1 MPQTRPVA
9 PYSLPQGWTQSRLSV
24 ALTSA
29 AGAAYIRAQSAARIV
44 PGVAQTTP
52 RVLMIPE
59 AQTVLHTWCRQTDW
73 NAPTITGGAGA
84 FLYTSDGASI
94 LDMSSLAECSN
105 LGHQH
110 PRVVEAIRD
119 QAARL
124 CFVTSAWGAE
134 PRARLAE
141 MLLERAGFESGRVY
155 FTLGGADGNEHAV
168 KFARQASGRPRG
180 WVITRDRSYH
190 GASYAA
196 MALSG
201 DTRTASQTDASAYR
215 VVHVPPPYA
224 YRCPFGTS
232 TPAACGTA
240 AAQGVAQSIDALGAS
255 EVAAV
260 LMEANAG
267 TNGIV
272 APETFWP
279 ALRDVTRARGV
290 YLIADEVM
298 SGFGRCGEWFAWQRY
313 GAGNRPDIM
322 TLAKGLTGAHLPL
335 GAVIVSAEIA
345 RILEGQMLMTGLTYS
360 GHPLA
365 CAAGVAALEAYAA
378 GDLIARSRA
387 LGASL
392 LHRLR
397 ELQSRQP
404 LIGDVR
410 GGDGLF
416 AVLELVRDRNGREP
430 LSPWPEMH
438 AGLRRLLRDALSAG
452 VSFAARGNLILLAPP
467 LIISEK
473 HLSEALDL
481 LERLLGVLAASLRTE
496 VPA

>member
-1 MPQTRPVA
+1 
-9 PYSLPQGWTQSRLSV
+9 
-24 ALTSA
+24 
-29 AGAAYIRAQSAARIV
+29 
-44 PGVAQTTP
+44 
-52 RVLMIPE
+52 MIPE
-59 AQTVLHTWCRQTDW
+59 AHTVLHTWCRQTDW
-73 NAPTITGGAGA
+73 NAPTISGGAGA
-84 FLYTSDGASI
+84 YLHTADGGSI

-110 PRVVEAIRD
+110 PRVVEAIRA

-134 PRARLAE
+134 ARAQLAE
-141 MLLERAGFESGRVY
+141 MLIERAGFEGGRVF

-168 KFARQASGRPRG
+168 KFARQASARTRG
-180 WVITRDRSYH
+180 WVITRERSYH

-201 DTRTASQTDASAYR
+201 DTRTASQTDTAAHR

-224 YRCPFGTS
+224 YRCPFGS
-232 TPAACGTA
+232 ATPAACGTA
-240 AAQGVAQSIDALGAS
+240 AAQRVADTIDSLGAH

-260 LMEANAG
+260 LMEPNAG

-279 ALRDVTRARGV
+279 ALRDATRRRGV

-313 GAGNRPDIM
+313 GEANRPDIM
-322 TLAKGLTGAHLPL
+322 TLAKGLTGAHMPL
-335 GAVIVSAEIA
+335 GAVVVSPEVA

-365 CAAGVAALEAYAA
+365 CAAGVAALESYAA
-378 GDLIARSRA
+378 EGLIARSRT
-387 LGASL
+387 LGAAL
-392 LHRLR
+392 MQRLR
-397 ELQSRQP
+397 ELQSHQP

-416 AVLELVRDRNGREP
+416 AVLELVRDRQSREP
-430 LSPWPEMH
+430 LAPWPEMH
-438 AGLRRLLRDALSAG
+438 PGLRKLLRDALSAG

-467 LIISEK
+467 LVISEQD
-473 HLSEALDL
+473 LGTALDL
-481 LERLLGVLAASLRTE
+481 LERLLGALSASLRTE
-496 VPA
+496 VLA